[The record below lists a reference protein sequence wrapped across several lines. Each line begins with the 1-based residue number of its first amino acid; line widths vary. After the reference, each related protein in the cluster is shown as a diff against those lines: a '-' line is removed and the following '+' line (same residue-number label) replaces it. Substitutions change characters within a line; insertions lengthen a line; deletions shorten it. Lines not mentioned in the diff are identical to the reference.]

1 MLSSSQARLL
11 AVWEQGAELP
21 PAARAW
27 LLVRAHDPE
36 LPDAELA
43 RLSVGDADRRLLA
56 MRAAAFGDRFDAVSR
71 CPACDAAIELE
82 FGIEDFPPPPERE
95 GIDERRRLNAGGVR
109 VEYRLPTLGDL
120 AVAARAGDPEK
131 ARAALVERCITR
143 VTRDR
148 GRPADRSA
156 AVVSAVGDAL
166 EAADPMAGAR
176 LELRCPAC
184 DHAWASAFDVGAY
197 LWAELDAWAARVMR
211 EVHLLARAYGWREA
225 DILAMSSRRRRA
237 YLELVLE

>member
-1 MLSSSQARLL
+1 MFSSSQARLL

-36 LPDAELA
+36 LPDADLA

-56 MRAAAFGDRFDAVSR
+56 LRTAAFGDRFDAVSR
-71 CPACDAAIELE
+71 CPACDEAIELE
-82 FGIEDFPPPPERE
+82 FGAADFPASPEPRDIE
-95 GIDERRRLNAGGVR
+95 ELRRLSAGGLR
-109 VEYRLPTLGDL
+109 VDYRLPTLGDL
-120 AVAARAGDPEK
+120 AVAARAGGPDA
-131 ARAALVERCITR
+131 ARATLVARCIVR
-143 VTRDR
+143 VTR
-148 GRPADRSA
+148 GRDRSA
-156 AVVSAVGDAL
+156 EPSAEVVSAVGEAL

-184 DHAWASAFDVGAY
+184 DHTWASAFDLGAY
-197 LWAELDAWAARVMR
+197 LWAELDAWAERMLR

-237 YLELVLE
+237 YLELVLA